1 MIKKGILHFFC
12 GKMAAGKTTKSL
24 EVINSE
30 NAILISE
37 DDWLGHLFK
46 DEIKVFGDYIKYS
59 KRLKPLLSAHIK
71 DIIESGVSVVMDF
84 PANTIQQRS
93 WFKEL
98 IGNNNISHQLHY
110 LEASDELCLKQ
121 LAKRSEG
128 RQGEA
133 FTSEEEFHTVN
144 SYFQAPAESE
154 GFNIKTY
161 KRENA

>member
-1 MIKKGILHFFC
+1 MIKKGTLHFFC

-24 EVINSE
+24 EVMNSE

-46 DEIKVFGDYIKYS
+46 DEIKVFADYIKYS
-59 KRLKPLLSAHIK
+59 ERLKPLLLAHIK

-98 IGNNNISHQLHY
+98 IGNNDISHQLHY

-121 LAKRSEG
+121 LAKRSKG

-144 SYFQAPAESE
+144 SYFQVPAESE

>member
-1 MIKKGILHFFC
+1 MIEKGRLHFFC

-24 EVINSE
+24 EVMNSE

-46 DEIKVFGDYIKYS
+46 DEIKVFDDYIKYS
-59 KRLKPLLSAHIK
+59 KRLKPLLLDHIK
-71 DIIESGVSVVMDF
+71 NIIGSGVSVVMDF
-84 PANTIQQRS
+84 PANTIRQRL

-98 IGNNNISHQLHY
+98 IGNNKISQQLHY
-110 LEASDELCLKQ
+110 LEVSYEICLKQ

-128 RQGEA
+128 RKGEV
-133 FTSEEEFHTVN
+133 FTSKEEFHTVN

-154 GFNIKTY
+154 GFNIKIY
-161 KRENA
+161 KRENV